1 MQVYVRAV
9 SALSRYCGV
18 FALLLLVAAILIV
31 CQMIFVR
38 YVLNGST
45 VWQTEFVTYAIVAA
59 TFLGSP
65 SVLIERGHV
74 GVDLLPESLV
84 GTPQVIVKL
93 IAGVLSLAFCI
104 ALACS
109 GWIYFHEALAG
120 GWKTA
125 TVWAL
130 PLWIPLLPMPVGVG
144 LLCLQYI
151 AELIKLARREDR
163 LPVLSPAVTGRP

>member
-1 MQVYVRAV
+1 MQAYVRLV
-9 SALSRYCGV
+9 SAISRLCGV
-18 FALLLLVAAILIV
+18 ISLLLLAAAILIV

-45 VWQTEFVTYAIVAA
+45 VWQTEFVTYSIVAA

-74 GVDLLPESLV
+74 GVDLLPEALS
-84 GTPQVIVKL
+84 GSPRVIL
-93 IAGVLSLAFCI
+93 QLAGGVLGLMFCI
-104 ALACS
+104 ALAWS
-109 GWIYFHEALAG
+109 GWLYFHEALTN

-130 PLWIPLLPMPVGVG
+130 PLWIPLLPMPLGVG
-144 LLCLQYI
+144 LLCLQYV
-151 AELIKLARREDR
+151 AELIKIAHPGIAE
-163 LPVLSPAVTGRP
+163 VPA

>member
-9 SALSRYCGV
+9 SALSRLCGV
-18 FALLLLVAAILIV
+18 IALILLAAAILIV

-45 VWQTEFVTYAIVAA
+45 VWQTEFVIYSIMAA

-65 SVLIERGHV
+65 MVLIERGHV
-74 GVDLLPESLV
+74 GVDLLPEALTGSPKVVL
-84 GTPQVIVKL
+84 QI
-93 IAGVLSLAFCI
+93 IAGVLSLAFCA
-104 ALACS
+104 ALTWS
-109 GWIYFHEALAG
+109 GWLYFHEALTG

-130 PLWIPLLPMPVGVG
+130 PLWIPLLPMPVGIG
-144 LLCLQYI
+144 LLCLQYV
-151 AELIKLARREDR
+151 AELIKIARGEGPDAGGE
-163 LPVLSPAVTGRP
+163 VPA